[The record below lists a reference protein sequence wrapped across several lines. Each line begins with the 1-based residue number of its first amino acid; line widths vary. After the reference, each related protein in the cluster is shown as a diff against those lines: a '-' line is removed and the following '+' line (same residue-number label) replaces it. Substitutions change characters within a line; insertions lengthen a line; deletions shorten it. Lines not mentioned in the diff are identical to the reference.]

1 MQAIGPAPPSTRR
14 RIRVG
19 DTGIVA
25 VALLILLNFFPGW
38 RAMPFL
44 TDGMVLAIGMVDLV
58 LAVIIICNVIYQL
71 SDSPAV
77 HAGVHLVMAVALM
90 PFFITLMRTFPFA
103 LSGSLWPRI
112 VQDLLNVGAIAAFCA
127 FWVFIWQMIGLNYNA
142 ARHGH

>member
-19 DTGIVA
+19 ITGIVA
-25 VALLILLNFFPGW
+25 FALLILLNFFPGW

-44 TDGMVLAIGMVDLV
+44 NDGMVLAIGMVDLV

-71 SDSPAV
+71 SNSPGV
-77 HAGVHLVMAVALM
+77 HAGVHLVMAVAM
-90 PFFITLMRTFPFA
+90 IPFFITLMRTFPFVLPA
-103 LSGSLWPRI
+103 GPWTRI
-112 VQDLLNVGAIAAFCA
+112 VHDLLNFGALASFCA
-127 FWVFIWQMIGLNYNA
+127 FWVVIWQMIGLNYNA